1 MQQPGSTSTE
11 DSSTQGGLCSEGDP
25 ERGTSEQRALGKGP
39 GTKNNKWLI
48 SEHTQALSLGLCGS
62 REDLKGEPKFL
73 SDLDVSVDVT
83 SLAFLC

>member
-1 MQQPGSTSTE
+1 M
-11 DSSTQGGLCSEGDP
+11 
-25 ERGTSEQRALGKGP
+25 
-39 GTKNNKWLI
+39 
-48 SEHTQALSLGLCGS
+48 GLCGN